1 MDFNIDVEREVI
13 RNIAADYH
21 RRAFIERD
29 VCKNIV
35 YKSGRCESNSCGFEE
50 CRPGRRK
57 KEWRFKNSLID

>member
-1 MDFNIDVEREVI
+1 MFDVDVEREVI
-13 RNIAADYH
+13 RNIAADYP

-50 CRPGRRK
+50 CRQ
-57 KEWRFKNSLID
+57 KEEGMEGV